1 MGTHVTAMPNPSSE
15 IMTLKSFGYDL
26 NTAIGDIV
34 DNSIAANSSNVKI
47 YFYVDGEN
55 PTCAIVDDGCGMSKT
70 DLIKNM
76 SIGCKN
82 PSDQRKEEDLGRFGS
97 GLKTASFSQADRLI
111 VLSKSEGHRLSGC
124 VWDLNKIIECDEWL
138 LEILDESEI
147 LEIKEAN
154 FLEKT
159 DSGTVVIW
167 ENLRGFPNE
176 GVEYTQ
182 HIVANKCE
190 ALAAYAGK
198 TFHRFL
204 SGKRRLTLELNGHEI
219 EPIDPFVTNLVG
231 YQEGPEETFRTQY
244 GKNKS
249 VIVKCHL
256 LPLLTSW
263 PENILKTHGG
273 GKKISEQ
280 QGLYIYRNKRLISG
294 GGWHGILS
302 KSELY
307 NLSRVQIDFPSE
319 LDFMWNTDVKKSK
332 IEIPSKIKEKLKSI
346 LRSPTKRS
354 KKRHQHKGK
363 ISSNSV
369 YWNVIEKDK
378 KVSYQ
383 INLESEEILETLKKL
398 EKNTQREIL
407 RFLVGVQKN
416 IPFYHIYQ
424 NLSGEPNSIEEK
436 IDERQELQNILD
448 RIGAKHD

>member
-1 MGTHVTAMPNPSSE
+1 MGMHVTATPNPSSE
-15 IMTLKSFGYDL
+15 VMTLKSFGYDL

-47 YFYVDGEN
+47 YFYVDRDI
-55 PTCAIVDDGCGMSKT
+55 PRFAIIDDGCGMSKT
-70 DLIKNM
+70 DLIDNM

-82 PSDQRKEEDLGRFGS
+82 PTDQRKGEDLGRFGS

-111 VLSKSEGHRLSGC
+111 VLSKSGGRELSGC
-124 VWDLNKIIECDEWL
+124 VWDLNKIIESNEWL
-138 LEILDESEI
+138 LEILDKSEI
-147 LEIKEAN
+147 DEIKESS
-154 FLEKT
+154 FLKNT

-167 ENLRGFPNE
+167 ENLRGFPSE

-182 HIVANKCE
+182 HLVANKCE

-204 SGKRRLTLELNGHEI
+204 SGKRKLALELNGEKI
-219 EPIDPFVTNLVG
+219 EPIDPFVTNLAG
-231 YQEGPEETFRTQY
+231 YQEGPEEIFRTQY
-244 GKNKS
+244 GKERS

-256 LPLLTSW
+256 LPLLTNW
-263 PENILKTHGG
+263 PEDVLKTHGG
-273 GKKISEQ
+273 GKKISDE
-280 QGLYIYRNKRLISG
+280 QGLYIYRNRRLISG

-354 KKRHQHKGK
+354 KIRHLHKGK
-363 ISSNSV
+363 ISADTV
-369 YWNVIEKDK
+369 YWNVIEKEK

-383 INLESEEILETLKKL
+383 INLESEEIVGTLRKL
-398 EKNTQREIL
+398 DKSLQKEIL
-407 RFLVGVQKN
+407 KFFVGVQNN

-424 NLSGEPNSIEEK
+424 RLSGSPKSIENELDEK
-436 IDERQELQNILD
+436 QELRELLR
-448 RIGAKHD
+448 RIEARND